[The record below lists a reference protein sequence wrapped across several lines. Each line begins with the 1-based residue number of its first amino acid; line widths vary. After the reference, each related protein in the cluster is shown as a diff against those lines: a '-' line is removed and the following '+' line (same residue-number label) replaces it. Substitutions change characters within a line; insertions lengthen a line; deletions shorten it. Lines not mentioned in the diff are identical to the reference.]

1 MIRKHIYIT
10 AEQEAGLKR
19 LSETTGLAE
28 SEIVR
33 RALSSYLRVPSPTP
47 TKLRAWQEERVF
59 IQSLSNDGPI
69 RSERTW
75 TRNNLYDL

>member
-19 LSETTGLAE
+19 LSETIGLSE

-33 RALSSYLRVPSPTP
+33 LALSSYLRVPSPTP
-47 TKLRAWQEERVF
+47 TKLRAWQEERAF
-59 IQSLSNDGPI
+59 IQSLANNDPLPG
-69 RSERTW
+69 ERTW
-75 TRNNLYDL
+75 TRDGLYDL